1 MTKKRSRIIGLCMLI
16 VALSFLWYALNH
28 PEGAFPWSNAVT
40 FSLYGIYLIAM
51 LLFFI
56 APFRKK

>member
-1 MTKKRSRIIGLCMLI
+1 MLI

-51 LLFFI
+51 LFFFI
-56 APFRKK
+56 APFRKKR